1 VILGISGVSL
11 FLVLQKYSKDY
22 SSSANQSQAP
32 VIAQPAAR
40 YSAPDFTLADLE
52 KNGFRLSD
60 SRGSVVAMMFWTTW
74 WPSCREELPSLDK
87 FKREYEEKGVQV
99 LLINMS
105 EKLPI
110 VASFMKENNYSSRVL
125 LDLDGKVAKKYDVF
139 GIPVSYLIDKEGR
152 IVYKLSGIV
161 DWSSRE
167 IRSLV
172 NNLIS
177 EGSSWFRLTIWRGA

>member
-1 VILGISGVSL
+1 
-11 FLVLQKYSKDY
+11 
-22 SSSANQSQAP
+22 
-32 VIAQPAAR
+32 
-40 YSAPDFTLADLE
+40 
-52 KNGFRLSD
+52 
-60 SRGSVVAMMFWTTW
+60 M
-74 WPSCREELPSLDK
+74 
-87 FKREYEEKGVQV
+87 QV

-105 EKLPI
+105 EKSPI

-139 GIPVSYLIDKEGR
+139 GIPVSFLIDKEGR

-177 EGSSWFRLTIWRGA
+177 EESN

>member
-1 VILGISGVSL
+1 
-11 FLVLQKYSKDY
+11 
-22 SSSANQSQAP
+22 
-32 VIAQPAAR
+32 
-40 YSAPDFTLADLE
+40 
-52 KNGFRLSD
+52 
-60 SRGSVVAMMFWTTW
+60 
-74 WPSCREELPSLDK
+74 LPSLDK
-87 FKREYEEKGVQV
+87 FKLEYEEKGVQV

-105 EKLPI
+105 EKSPI

-152 IVYKLSGIV
+152 IVYRLSGIV

-177 EGSSWFRLTIWRGA
+177 EGSD

>member
-1 VILGISGVSL
+1 
-11 FLVLQKYSKDY
+11 
-22 SSSANQSQAP
+22 
-32 VIAQPAAR
+32 
-40 YSAPDFTLADLE
+40 
-52 KNGFRLSD
+52 
-60 SRGSVVAMMFWTTW
+60 
-74 WPSCREELPSLDK
+74 LPSLDK

-177 EGSSWFRLTIWRGA
+177 EGSN

>member
-1 VILGISGVSL
+1 
-11 FLVLQKYSKDY
+11 
-22 SSSANQSQAP
+22 
-32 VIAQPAAR
+32 
-40 YSAPDFTLADLE
+40 
-52 KNGFRLSD
+52 
-60 SRGSVVAMMFWTTW
+60 M
-74 WPSCREELPSLDK
+74 PSLDK

-139 GIPVSYLIDKEGR
+139 GIPVSFLIDKEGR

-177 EGSSWFRLTIWRGA
+177 EGSS

>member
-1 VILGISGVSL
+1 
-11 FLVLQKYSKDY
+11 
-22 SSSANQSQAP
+22 
-32 VIAQPAAR
+32 
-40 YSAPDFTLADLE
+40 
-52 KNGFRLSD
+52 
-60 SRGSVVAMMFWTTW
+60 
-74 WPSCREELPSLDK
+74 LPSLDK

-105 EKLPI
+105 EKSPI

-139 GIPVSYLIDKEGR
+139 GIPVSFLIDKEGR

-177 EGSSWFRLTIWRGA
+177 EGSS

>member
-1 VILGISGVSL
+1 MNIKNIILITLAIFGVTL
-11 FLVLQKYSKDY
+11 FLVLQKDSKDY
-22 SSSANQSQAP
+22 NSSANQPQAP

-40 YSAPDFTLADLE
+40 YRAPDFTLTDLE
-52 KNGFRLSD
+52 ENEIRLSD
-60 SRGSVVAMMFWTTW
+60 SRGRVVAMLFWTTW

-105 EKLPI
+105 EKSPI
-110 VASFMKENNYSSRVL
+110 VASFMKENDYSSRVL
-125 LDLDGKVAKKYDVF
+125 LDSEGQVAKKYDVF

-152 IVYKLSGIV
+152 VVYRLSGVV

-177 EGSSWFRLTIWRGA
+177 E

>member
-1 VILGISGVSL
+1 
-11 FLVLQKYSKDY
+11 
-22 SSSANQSQAP
+22 
-32 VIAQPAAR
+32 
-40 YSAPDFTLADLE
+40 
-52 KNGFRLSD
+52 
-60 SRGSVVAMMFWTTW
+60 
-74 WPSCREELPSLDK
+74 LPSLDK

-177 EGSSWFRLTIWRGA
+177 EGSG

>member
-1 VILGISGVSL
+1 
-11 FLVLQKYSKDY
+11 
-22 SSSANQSQAP
+22 
-32 VIAQPAAR
+32 
-40 YSAPDFTLADLE
+40 
-52 KNGFRLSD
+52 
-60 SRGSVVAMMFWTTW
+60 M
-74 WPSCREELPSLDK
+74 PSLDK

-125 LDLDGKVAKKYDVF
+125 LDLDGKVAEKYDVF

-177 EGSSWFRLTIWRGA
+177 EGSS

>member
-1 VILGISGVSL
+1 
-11 FLVLQKYSKDY
+11 
-22 SSSANQSQAP
+22 
-32 VIAQPAAR
+32 
-40 YSAPDFTLADLE
+40 
-52 KNGFRLSD
+52 
-60 SRGSVVAMMFWTTW
+60 M
-74 WPSCREELPSLDK
+74 PSLDK

-105 EKLPI
+105 EKSPI

-125 LDLDGKVAKKYDVF
+125 LDSDGKVAKKYDVF

-152 IVYKLSGIV
+152 VVYRLSGIV
-161 DWSSRE
+161 DWSSTE

-177 EGSSWFRLTIWRGA
+177 EGSS

>member
-1 VILGISGVSL
+1 
-11 FLVLQKYSKDY
+11 
-22 SSSANQSQAP
+22 
-32 VIAQPAAR
+32 
-40 YSAPDFTLADLE
+40 
-52 KNGFRLSD
+52 
-60 SRGSVVAMMFWTTW
+60 
-74 WPSCREELPSLDK
+74 LPSLDK

-177 EGSSWFRLTIWRGA
+177 EGSS

>member
-1 VILGISGVSL
+1 
-11 FLVLQKYSKDY
+11 
-22 SSSANQSQAP
+22 
-32 VIAQPAAR
+32 
-40 YSAPDFTLADLE
+40 
-52 KNGFRLSD
+52 
-60 SRGSVVAMMFWTTW
+60 M
-74 WPSCREELPSLDK
+74 PSLDK

-139 GIPVSYLIDKEGR
+139 GIPVSFLIDKEGR

-177 EGSSWFRLTIWRGA
+177 EGNS

>member
-1 VILGISGVSL
+1 
-11 FLVLQKYSKDY
+11 
-22 SSSANQSQAP
+22 
-32 VIAQPAAR
+32 
-40 YSAPDFTLADLE
+40 
-52 KNGFRLSD
+52 
-60 SRGSVVAMMFWTTW
+60 M
-74 WPSCREELPSLDK
+74 PSLDK

-177 EGSSWFRLTIWRGA
+177 EGSS

>member
-1 VILGISGVSL
+1 
-11 FLVLQKYSKDY
+11 
-22 SSSANQSQAP
+22 
-32 VIAQPAAR
+32 
-40 YSAPDFTLADLE
+40 
-52 KNGFRLSD
+52 
-60 SRGSVVAMMFWTTW
+60 
-74 WPSCREELPSLDK
+74 LPSLDK
-87 FKREYEEKGVQV
+87 FKLEYEEKGVQV

-105 EKLPI
+105 EKSPI

-152 IVYKLSGIV
+152 IVYRLSGIV

-177 EGSSWFRLTIWRGA
+177 EGSN